1 MTSHLWWNLFSPTSL
16 NLCSPKY
23 EAIYW
28 ALTHCTTFVRLINF
42 SSMLTFSFQ
51 IYFPAYSQVAEIC
64 NSKENDEQT
73 RIRNSLQLLCLL
85 LPCENRT
92 VLEHLIDLLHKASKM
107 ESHNKMT
114 ADTLATLFTPHL
126 ICPRKL
132 QPEVLHH
139 TAATMT
145 RMISFM
151 ITCGSKIFLV
161 PEKLSTD
168 VRAYFV
174 DQKRRRETPE
184 KVLDESIS
192 DSVANTVFTFVDRE
206 KTAEAHVSNSTDT
219 ALAQLY
225 AHIQTLPESSKKK
238 KLIKQ
243 FNKQNGQGEC
253 RISTALPWHHANV
266 A

>member
-1 MTSHLWWNLFSPTSL
+1 MKQFFG
-16 NLCSPKY
+16 
-23 EAIYW
+23 
-28 ALTHCTTFVRLINF
+28 ALTQIAQRFHSIIFVTSAHFL
-42 SSMLTFSFQ
+42 FQ
-51 IYFPAYSQVAEIC
+51 AYFPAYSQVAEVC
-64 NSKENDEQT
+64 NSKENDEQA

-85 LPCENRT
+85 LPSENRI
-92 VLEHLIDLLHKASKM
+92 VLENLITVLHKASQM
-107 ESHNKMT
+107 ESSNKMT

-132 QPEVLHH
+132 QPEVLHQ

-151 ITCGSKIFLV
+151 INSGSATFLV

-168 VRAYFV
+168 IRAYFV
-174 DQKRRRETPE
+174 EQKRRRETPE

-192 DSVANTVFTFVDRE
+192 DSVANTVYTFVDRE
-206 KTAEAHVSNSTDT
+206 KTAEAHVANTTDT

-225 AHIQTLPESSKKK
+225 AHIQSLPESSKKK

-243 FNKQNGQGEC
+243 FNKQNGQG
-253 RISTALPWHHANV
+253 RWTV
-266 A
+266 APQVKFLIRNSSFVLSC

>member
-1 MTSHLWWNLFSPTSL
+1 MLFKNVT
-16 NLCSPKY
+16 
-23 EAIYW
+23 
-28 ALTHCTTFVRLINF
+28 
-42 SSMLTFSFQ
+42 TFSFQ

-64 NSKENDEQT
+64 NSKENDEHT
-73 RIRNSLQLLCLL
+73 RIKNSLQLLCLL
-85 LPCENRT
+85 LPLENRI
-92 VLEHLIDLLHKASKM
+92 VLEHLITLLHKASQK
-107 ESHNKMT
+107 EAHNKMT
-114 ADTLATLFTPHL
+114 ADTLATLFSPHL

-151 ITCGSKIFLV
+151 ITSGSTIFLV

-174 DQKRRRETPE
+174 EQKRRRETPE
-184 KVLDESIS
+184 KILDDSIS
-192 DSVANTVFTFVDRE
+192 DSVANTVYTFVDRE
-206 KTAEAHVSNSTDT
+206 KTIQANVSNTTDT

-225 AHIQTLPESSKKK
+225 AHIQSLPESSKKK

-243 FNKQNGQGEC
+243 FNKQNGQGE
-253 RISTALPWHHANV
+253 
-266 A
+266 